1 MKVHRNLTIVEVDE
15 PVLLTEL
22 EAATALSEAV
32 VARLSPTTL
41 VIDDRRSESLLRELV
56 QRGYAPRVIER

>member
-1 MKVHRNLTIVEVDE
+1 MKVHRNLTIIEVDE

-56 QRGYAPRVIER
+56 QRGYAPRVVER